1 MDILGLGEG
10 HHSANHRT
18 CSRNEMVTVGL
29 EGEEPRHCDWA
40 RKGTAVGKVL
50 MGREGWRQAGI
61 SREASPGAAA

>member
-29 EGEEPRHCDWA
+29 EGEEPSLERVA
-40 RKGTAVGKVL
+40 
-50 MGREGWRQAGI
+50 I
-61 SREASPGAAA
+61 SR